1 MACKR
6 SRVRISY
13 SPRNRRLSG
22 AAFFVHIRIGW
33 RQNRSPWR
41 TNSGFSVRTLGEL
54 QEIVAEK
61 GMPRFAAKQIA
72 TWLYRKGV
80 DSIDRMTDLSLK
92 NREALRQEFQVGRLP
107 YAAVEESSDGTK
119 KYLFPTLGG
128 RYIESAYIPDADRA
142 TLCVS
147 SQSGCKMGCK
157 FCMTARQGFAHHLT
171 TGEILNQICS
181 IPERERLTNLVY
193 MGMASRS
200 TTWIRCCVRWTF

>member
-1 MACKR
+1 MEDKQW
-6 SRVRISY
+6 
-13 SPRNRRLSG
+13 LFG
-22 AAFFVHIRIGW
+22 K
-33 RQNRSPWR
+33 
-41 TNSGFSVRTLGEL
+41 TLGEL

-92 NREALRQEFQVGRLP
+92 NREALQQEFQVGRLP

-147 SQSGCKMGCK
+147 SQSGCKMGCR

-171 TGEILNQICS
+171 TGEILNQMAEEYEVDPVYVLDMYRYGKVSWMLDFAIRAG
-181 IPERERLTNLVY
+181 IGIFPLVI
-193 MGMASRS
+193 GSAIAKRIKRA
-200 TTWIRCCVRWTF
+200 IRCKVKEGAEP